1 MDALLRFAPAY
12 FEYMSKAI
20 FHGVDPTPDSIR
32 RSFLTLALLQ
42 LPTILA
48 KIFGFYRIGLRN
60 PATGKVM
67 RLDVLV
73 MEVSCSSLLT
83 STRLTLYLH
92 RTSSTSDSSLK
103 SSISK
108 ARLATGTLQ

>member
-20 FHGVDPTPDSIR
+20 FHGVVFTPNPVS
-32 RSFLTLALLQ
+32 RSFLTLAPLQ

-73 MEVSCSSLLT
+73 MEVN
-83 STRLTLYLH
+83 
-92 RTSSTSDSSLK
+92 
-103 SSISK
+103 
-108 ARLATGTLQ
+108 